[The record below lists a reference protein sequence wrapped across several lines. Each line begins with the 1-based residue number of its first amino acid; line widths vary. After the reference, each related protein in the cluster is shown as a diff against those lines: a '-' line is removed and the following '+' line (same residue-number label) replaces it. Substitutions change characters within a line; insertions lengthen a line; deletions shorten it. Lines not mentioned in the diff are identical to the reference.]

1 MFLEGTAAHGKPM
14 QEQVLLTGAATHGGP
29 VLERGKNVRR
39 KEQQR
44 GTVMD

>member
-1 MFLEGTAAHGKPM
+1 M